1 MKTKIL
7 LLFLFSP
14 LCLLYSQIVYDFS
27 SGYFENK
34 KLTVRRGEP
43 VSLKIKN
50 INPFFYEIVIKR
62 EDKEIAFQ
70 NTDIEAAKKTLDEI
84 QQNNYYKIQENF
96 VFDESYVNLSQL
108 TQKPEDNAR
117 VQSLQSKNYELDSL
131 ELLIQK
137 LINEKIDIEE
147 KMKSIDSQMDESSKV
162 ALNSYQIKKKNKV
175 DSIYDNQ
182 QKLLKLKSEKQQ
194 IESQSNDINLLKVN
208 INKRVEDLNKIYIT
222 YIKVSR
228 DIIKYN
234 QNYNN
239 YIDKVISPELTCEMY
254 ESILKNGKN
263 NALYKKCKDRNDDS
277 ECISFLNSILPPEIE
292 TTFFLNKENLD
303 YAYGVFKNYPSV
315 YQDLIEKVNDF
326 ISYLNYGTLNSTN
339 EGGTLKSMV
348 ARELERI
355 QKSIKNVDDVIQ
367 KINLSKKL
375 NEVEILDRLLR
386 KPETFEYVSA
396 PIQGEED
403 YLEFDVVIKSKRNL
417 SNTYHI
423 NNDKSFKYFKY
434 ITGGI
439 RFDFSVGT
447 VFDFGTIDKKYTLD
461 AESKIQRLD
470 NNKYNPTIAGIF
482 HASFR
487 NSKSVAFGFSL
498 GASFTTGLSFN
509 SIFPGV
515 SLLMGKRNKII
526 LTAGPSFRLIDELK
540 SNYKEGMTL
549 NNSLADSDLLT
560 KNFRIGGFF
569 GISYNLTPKQKDV
582 LKLK

>member
-7 LLFLFSP
+7 LLFLFFP

-137 LINEKIDIEE
+137 LINEKKDIEE
-147 KMKSIDSQMDESSKV
+147 KIKAIDLPVDASDKV
-162 ALNSYQIKKKNKV
+162 VLNDYQIKKKNTE

-208 INKRVEDLNKIYIT
+208 INKRVEDLNKIYIE

-263 NALYKKCKDRNDDS
+263 NALYKKCRDGNNDS
-277 ECISFLNSILPPEIE
+277 ECTRLLNSVLPPEIE

-303 YAYGVFKNYPSV
+303 YAYGVFKYYPNV

-461 AESKIQRLD
+461 SESKIQRLD

-526 LTAGPSFRLIDELK
+526 LTAGPSFRLVDELK

>member
-7 LLFLFSP
+7 LLFLFFP

-137 LINEKIDIEE
+137 LINEKKDIEE
-147 KMKSIDSQMDESSKV
+147 KIKAIDLPVDASDKV
-162 ALNSYQIKKKNKV
+162 VLNDYQIKKKNTE

-208 INKRVEDLNKIYIT
+208 INKRVEDLNKIYIE

-263 NALYKKCKDRNDDS
+263 NALYKKCRDGNNDS
-277 ECISFLNSILPPEIE
+277 ECTRLLNSVLPPEIE

-303 YAYGVFKNYPSV
+303 YAYGVFKYYPNV

-403 YLEFDVVIKSKRNL
+403 YLEFDVIIKSKRNL

-461 AESKIQRLD
+461 SESKIQRLD

-526 LTAGPSFRLIDELK
+526 LTAGPSFRLVDELK